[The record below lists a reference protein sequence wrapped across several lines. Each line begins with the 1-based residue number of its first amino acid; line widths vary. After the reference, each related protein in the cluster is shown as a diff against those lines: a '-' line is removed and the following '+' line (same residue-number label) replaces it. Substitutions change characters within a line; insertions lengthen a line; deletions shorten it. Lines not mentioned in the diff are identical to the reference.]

1 MFFEELSVA
10 SVRGWMFNS
19 NIVSMELVKNL
30 LLPSIRLILKPL
42 YAVFTKRLCPAWAR
56 ALALMILGASCL
68 LADTPAIVPT
78 PREVKWSAEPPASL
92 APGAVAIVIGKQA
105 ADPEKEAARL
115 LKEYVTKRFGQTWPV
130 IREGEE
136 QAAHKTLVIL
146 GQRTT
151 CQRLDE
157 LCQRHGIELSEK
169 SPGHDG
175 YIIQSVKDGDRLVVL
190 VGGSNAR
197 AVEYGQDTFS
207 QMLRT
212 SGGSLAFVQ
221 GTVRDA
227 PVIPW
232 RGRPQTSVGAYLR
245 PGELDLY
252 VLSRVNFI
260 DLRSG
265 IYAFQPGETL
275 DKAEIAEAVKQAHKR
290 GIIVFA
296 TVNCGVPRKDYDK
309 VMKTFKE
316 LLELGADG
324 LWLSFDDKGPG
335 EDPVTL
341 TRQVIE
347 LGRQHNM
354 KDHLFATTPPKGSYQ
369 KIVTDFNRK
378 IMAVPGMEKALWFWT
393 PVPSPEGLADA
404 RSIGLKAKASWWHNW
419 PRLATTQSY
428 VGVPPM
434 SLGWSSPDYGL
445 LAAGGDCL
453 EAVMPWGGNSFGQH
467 YIVPVINWWG
477 WNPQGHDWPALRQRI
492 YGIVFGQDQITAAM
506 KFDDDLQKL
515 FGLFRYSYKSTD
527 DTPLCPARLRTPGEP
542 QAANAL
548 VAELTSL
555 LDSIASGAPKQS
567 LLSEANLKSH
577 YLDRMRQEVEAHRV
591 AAGLAFPEDWW
602 PAYQR
607 KILEALYAG
616 DNARVDE
623 LASAVRERVLREVDH
638 ISESLPPSYPHI
650 ASYVAWW
657 RKRASL
663 DAKGWQEL
671 TVERRK
677 LLDER
682 LENFNRTILSDTIM
696 MDGLRTPPL
705 EWGIGRWQVANRLL
719 ATVVPSPN
727 EQFWGGWIASTHKR
741 NGIEGVVFT
750 SDRIL
755 RPGDVGEYA
764 ELQAVVPVSGARDRL
779 GVLLFVSSTNK
790 DLFSNTMVKY
800 RWAGYRFI
808 QLLWGDK
815 VLWEGD
821 LGYISD
827 RGDWFMVRLPKIPDD
842 VKTLTLR
849 VRAEDRKLGMNN
861 YTLSYVGPLRLM
873 QLPE

>member
-1 MFFEELSVA
+1 M
-10 SVRGWMFNS
+10 
-19 NIVSMELVKNL
+19 KHL
-30 LLPSIRLILKPL
+30 LLPAIRFVFDLFSAILSKL
-42 YAVFTKRLCPAWAR
+42 CCPAWAF
-56 ALALMILGASCL
+56 ALALVIWGASCL
-68 LADTPAIVPT
+68 LAETPTIVPT
-78 PREVKWSAEPPASL
+78 PREVTWSSEPPANL
-92 APGAVAIVIGKQA
+92 ASGAVDIVIGKQA

-115 LKEYVTKRFGQTWPV
+115 LAEFVAKRFGQQWP
-130 IREGEE
+130 IISEGEE
-136 QAAHKTLVIL
+136 QSAHKTLVIL
-146 GQRTT
+146 GQRKT
-151 CQRLDE
+151 CQRLDA
-157 LCQRHGIELSEK
+157 LCQQHGIELSEM

-175 YIIQSVKDGDRLVVL
+175 YIIQSVKDGDRLLVL

-197 AVEYGQDTFS
+197 AVQYGQDTFS
-207 QMLRT
+207 QMLRA
-212 SGGSLAFVQ
+212 SGNGLSFVQ

-265 IYAFQPGETL
+265 IYAFQPGEAL
-275 DKAEIAEAVKQAHKR
+275 NHAEISKAVKEAHKR

-296 TVNCGVPRKDYDK
+296 TVNCGVPRSEYEK
-309 VMKTFKE
+309 VMKTFNE

-335 EDPVTL
+335 EDPVAL
-341 TRQVIE
+341 TKRVLE

-354 KDHLFATTPPKGSYQ
+354 KDHLIATTPPKGSYQ

-378 IMAVPGMEKALWFWT
+378 IMAIPGMEKALWFWT

-419 PRLATTQSY
+419 PRLATMQGY

-453 EAVMPWGGNSFGQH
+453 EAVMPWGGNAFGQH

-477 WNPQGHDWPALRQRI
+477 WNPQGHDWRALRHRI
-492 YGIVFGQDQITAAM
+492 YGIVFGEDQIAAAM
-506 KFDDDLQKL
+506 KFDDQLQKL
-515 FGLFRYSYKSTD
+515 FGLFRYAYKSTD
-527 DTPLCPARLRTPGEP
+527 DTPFCPARWRTPGEP

-548 VAELTSL
+548 IAELNSL
-555 LDSIASGAPKQS
+555 LDRIASDAPKQT
-567 LLSEANLKSH
+567 LLSETQLQSV
-577 YLDRMRQEVEAHRV
+577 YLDRMRREVEAHRV
-591 AAGLAFPEDWW
+591 AAGLVFPDDWW
-602 PAYQR
+602 PEYQR

-616 DNARVDE
+616 DNARVDQ
-623 LASAVRERVLREVDH
+623 LASAVRERVLREVDD
-638 ISESLPPSYPHI
+638 ISKSLPSSYPHI
-650 ASYVAWW
+650 DSYVAWW

-663 DAKGWQEL
+663 DAKGWREL
-671 TVERRK
+671 IEERRK

-682 LENFNRTILSDTIM
+682 LENYNRTILSDAIM
-696 MDGLRTPPL
+696 MDGLRSPPL

-719 ATVVPSPN
+719 ATVLPSPN

-741 NGIEGVVFT
+741 NGLEGVVFT
-750 SDRIL
+750 ADRVL

-764 ELQAVVPVSGARDRL
+764 ELQAAVPVSGARDRL
-779 GVLLFVSSTNK
+779 GVLLYVSSTNK

-800 RWAGYRFI
+800 RWAGYRYM

-821 LGYISD
+821 LGYISE

-842 VKTLTLR
+842 VKELR
-849 VRAEDRKLGMNN
+849 LRLRAGDRKLGMNN
-861 YTLSYVGPLRLM
+861 YTISYVGPLRLM